1 MASFFMPCP
10 LCGERSQVSLIER
23 KRAENIDCPSC
34 GAYVIT
40 CQAKIKLLEI
50 KGNLIIFDIRDSLV
64 TWTRHGFVRR
74 IEFNAD
80 KQEFV
85 ISILPRTASIEPP
98 R

>member
-1 MASFFMPCP
+1 MTSFFMPCP

-40 CQAKIKLLEI
+40 CQAKVKLHKIQGDALVD
-50 KGNLIIFDIRDSLV
+50 DIRDSL
-64 TWTRHGFVRR
+64 TAWTRQGFVRC

-85 ISILPRTASIEPP
+85 INILPQ
-98 R
+98 